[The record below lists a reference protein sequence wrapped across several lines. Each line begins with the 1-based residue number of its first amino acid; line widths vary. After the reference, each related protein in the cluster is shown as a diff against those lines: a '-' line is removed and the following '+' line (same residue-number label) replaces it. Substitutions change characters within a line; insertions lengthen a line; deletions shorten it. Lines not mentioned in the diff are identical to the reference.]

1 MKRIADPSAISISTL
16 IALGLVGILGP
27 FGTDIYLPALPQM
40 AQDLKVDDAAIR
52 LTLTFYTIG
61 MAFGQLIIGTLS
73 DRFGRRRLMIGGG
86 LAVAISALSVSRSED
101 LNSLLLSCLILG
113 LGSAAGLVTGRA
125 VISDR
130 STGKES
136 TKYFSLLQMAVS
148 AGPIVAPLAGS
159 ALLEID
165 DWRLIFTSLA
175 AFAVVGSLAAILF
188 VDESLPAE
196 LRKSTSPAKAF
207 LQMVEILK
215 NRKFFTFALTIW
227 LGFGMLFGYI
237 STSTFIFQDLLGTS
251 ASTFAIIFSIN
262 GLGLVSASLTSARLS
277 KSHPA
282 ERIIAFGVAIQVLAM
297 LALGI
302 SYWTNTYSF
311 ASVVGCFFIL
321 VSSMGFVLGPS
332 TSLALTEVRHAG
344 GTALALV
351 GSLQFATGGTSAY
364 IIGQVSPEPLQG
376 FVFIGGFA
384 TIGMAIAVI
393 SGYRLVKREKRETLW
408 KP

>member
-1 MKRIADPSAISISTL
+1 
-16 IALGLVGILGP
+16 
-27 FGTDIYLPALPQM
+27 
-40 AQDLKVDDAAIR
+40 
-52 LTLTFYTIG
+52 
-61 MAFGQLIIGTLS
+61 
-73 DRFGRRRLMIGGG
+73 
-86 LAVAISALSVSRSED
+86 
-101 LNSLLLSCLILG
+101 
-113 LGSAAGLVTGRA
+113 
-125 VISDR
+125 
-130 STGKES
+130 
-136 TKYFSLLQMAVS
+136 MAVS
-148 AGPIVAPLAGS
+148 AGPIIAPLAGS

-175 AFAVVGSLAAILF
+175 AFAVVGSLAAIMF
-188 VDESLPAE
+188 VDESLPEE

-215 NRKFFTFALTIW
+215 NRQFLTFALTIW

-277 KSHPA
+277 KSYPA

-311 ASVVGCFFIL
+311 ASVAGCFFFL

-351 GSLQFATGGTSAY
+351 GSLQFATGGASAY

-376 FVFIGGFA
+376 FVLIGGFA

-393 SGYRLVKREKRETLW
+393 SGYRLVKRKKRETLW

>member
-165 DWRLIFTSLA
+165 DWRLIFTWLA

-282 ERIIAFGVAIQVLAM
+282 ERIIAFGVAIQVPAM

-332 TSLALTEVRHAG
+332 TSLALTEVRHVG